1 VLWSAS
7 RELHGAPRSPVTT
20 VRLFSARA
28 CPFAHRT
35 RLVLAEKAVRFDL
48 TEIDL
53 QNKPQ
58 GFAAVS
64 AYGKVPAIEHAG
76 HRLYESAIVNEYLDE
91 VFPSPPLL
99 PADAGR
105 RALARIWIDYAN
117 TRFVQAF
124 SGLLRAESPAAEDA
138 ARAALDEA
146 LEFLEREGL
155 GKLSSGG
162 PFWLGSSITLVDFTF
177 YPWFERLPALRR
189 YRDYSLPKH
198 LVRLEAWREAVSQRA
213 SVKGQQSSA
222 EYYVER
228 YARFA
233 RPATPQTSPHANAP

>member
-1 VLWSAS
+1 M
-7 RELHGAPRSPVTT
+7 TT

-35 RLVLAEKAVRFDL
+35 RLVLAEKGEAFELR
-48 TEIDL
+48 EIDL

-58 GFAAVS
+58 DFAAVS

-76 HRLYESAIVNEYLDE
+76 HHLYESAIINEYLDE
-91 VFPSPPLL
+91 VFPKPPLL

-124 SGLLRAESPAAEDA
+124 GGLLRAESAAEESG
-138 ARAALDEA
+138 ARSALDES
-146 LEFLEREGL
+146 LEFIEREAL
-155 GKLSSGG
+155 GKLSGDG
-162 PFWLGSSITLVDFTF
+162 PFWLGSAVTLVDFTF
-177 YPWFERLPALRR
+177 YPWFERLPALRH
-189 YRDYSLPKH
+189 YRGYAPSKH
-198 LVRLEAWREAVSQRA
+198 LARLEAWRQAVSRLP
-213 SVKGQQSSA
+213 SVTGQQSSV
-222 EYYVER
+222 EYYIER

-233 RPATPQTSPHANAP
+233 RPAKPQAASHENAR